1 MALLS
6 RSFIRKRAIAATTAC
21 LVSMAS
27 LALGPQPATV
37 SRTPLVALVQKNP
50 DWRRASAETP
60 GPQTWAQL
68 CNWRLHLVK
77 ATVKSAPLPPLG

>member
-50 DWRRASAETP
+50 DWRRASAET
-60 GPQTWAQL
+60 QTWAQL

-77 ATVKSAPLPPLG
+77 ATVKSSPLPPLG